1 MKFVDEAS
9 IRVEAGRGGDGCLS
23 FRREKFI
30 EHGGPD
36 GGDGGAGGS
45 VYFVGDEAL
54 NTLVDFRFKPR
65 YRAQSGESGKGRE
78 KTGAKGE
85 DLYVKVPLGTA
96 VYDEETDEL
105 VAEIKSQGEL
115 LRIAE
120 GGRYGLGN
128 TRFKSSTNRAPRKT
142 TKGQPGEIFDLR
154 LEMRLIADVGLL
166 GLPNAGK
173 STFVSA
179 VSDARPKIADYPFT
193 TLVPSLGVVR
203 QGFDRSF
210 VVADIPGLIENASEG
225 AGLGIHFL
233 KHLSRTRV
241 LLHLVEINPVDAS
254 DPIENYKLIERE
266 LGRYSQAI
274 AEKPRWIAL
283 SKCDSADPELIEA
296 LQTRLRAAAP
306 DLDQLFV
313 ISSVTGE
320 GIDRLTGALGQYL
333 LEQTESEQN
342 RQTQLEQRAGQE
354 AHDYSLLLREARRKR
369 RTTDDLEDEDDS
381 DVIVHY
387 ER

>member
-1 MKFVDEAS
+1 
-9 IRVEAGRGGDGCLS
+9 
-23 FRREKFI
+23 
-30 EHGGPD
+30 
-36 GGDGGAGGS
+36 
-45 VYFVGDEAL
+45 
-54 NTLVDFRFKPR
+54 
-65 YRAQSGESGKGRE
+65 
-78 KTGAKGE
+78 
-85 DLYVKVPLGTA
+85 VKVPLGTA

-105 VAEIKSQGEL
+105 VAEIKFQGEL
-115 LRIAE
+115 LKIAE

-283 SKCDSADPELIEA
+283 SKCDSADLEFIEA
-296 LQTRLRAAAP
+296 LEARLKAAAP
-306 DLDQLFV
+306 DIDQLFV
-313 ISSVTGE
+313 ISSVSGE

-333 LEQTESEQN
+333 LEQTESEQS
-342 RQTQLEQRAGQE
+342 RQTELEERAGQE

-369 RTTDDLEDEDDS
+369 RSIDDLEDEDDS

>member
-30 EHGGPD
+30 EYGGPD

-85 DLYVKVPLGTA
+85 DLYIKVPLGTA
-96 VYDEETDEL
+96 VYDEDTDEL
-105 VAEIKSQGEL
+105 VMEIKTQGEV

-210 VVADIPGLIENASEG
+210 VIADIPGLIENAADG

-241 LLHLVEINPVDAS
+241 LLHLVEINPIDSS
-254 DPIENYKLIERE
+254 DPVENLRLIEHE

-274 AEKPRWIAL
+274 ADKPRWIAL
-283 SKCDSADPELIEA
+283 SKCDAAEPAMVDDLKAKLKAAMTELD
-296 LQTRLRAAAP
+296 R
-306 DLDQLFV
+306 LFV

-320 GIDRLTGALGQYL
+320 GVDQLTGALGQYL
-333 LEQTESEQN
+333 FEQTASDQN
-342 RQTQLEQRAGQE
+342 RQTELEQQAGQE
-354 AHDYSLLLREARRKR
+354 AHDYSLLLREARRR
-369 RTTDDLEDEDDS
+369 RRNNEPEGDDDH

>member
-1 MKFVDEAS
+1 
-9 IRVEAGRGGDGCLS
+9 
-23 FRREKFI
+23 
-30 EHGGPD
+30 
-36 GGDGGAGGS
+36 
-45 VYFVGDEAL
+45 
-54 NTLVDFRFKPR
+54 
-65 YRAQSGESGKGRE
+65 
-78 KTGAKGE
+78 
-85 DLYVKVPLGTA
+85 
-96 VYDEETDEL
+96 
-105 VAEIKSQGEL
+105 L
-115 LRIAE
+115 LKIAE

-283 SKCDSADPELIEA
+283 SKCDSADLEFIEA
-296 LQTRLRAAAP
+296 LEARLKAAAP
-306 DLDQLFV
+306 DIDQLFV
-313 ISSVTGE
+313 ISSVSGE

-333 LEQTESEQN
+333 LEQTESEQS
-342 RQTQLEQRAGQE
+342 RQTELEERAGQE

-369 RTTDDLEDEDDS
+369 RSSDDLEDEDDS

>member
-115 LRIAE
+115 LKIAV

-203 QGFDRSF
+203 QGFDRSY

-283 SKCDSADPELIEA
+283 SKCDSADPEFIEA

-342 RQTQLEQRAGQE
+342 RQTELEQRAGQE

-369 RTTDDLEDEDDS
+369 RSSDDLEDEDDS

>member
-115 LRIAE
+115 LKIAE

-203 QGFDRSF
+203 QGFDRSY

-283 SKCDSADPELIEA
+283 SKCDSADPEFIEA

-313 ISSVTGE
+313 ISSVSGE

-342 RQTQLEQRAGQE
+342 RQTELEQRAGQE

-369 RTTDDLEDEDDS
+369 RSSDDLEDEDDS

>member
-115 LRIAE
+115 LKIAV

-203 QGFDRSF
+203 QGFDRSY

-283 SKCDSADPELIEA
+283 SKCDSADPEFIEA

-313 ISSVTGE
+313 ISSVSGE

-342 RQTQLEQRAGQE
+342 RQTELEQRAGQE

-369 RTTDDLEDEDDS
+369 RSSDDLEDEDDS

>member
-1 MKFVDEAS
+1 MKFVDEAT

-23 FRREKFI
+23 FRREKYI
-30 EHGGPD
+30 EYGGPD
-36 GGDGGAGGS
+36 GGDGGMGGH

-65 YRAQSGESGKGRE
+65 YRAESGESGKGRE
-78 KTGAKGE
+78 RTGAKGD
-85 DLYVKVPLGTA
+85 DLYIKVPLGTA
-96 VYDEETDEL
+96 VYDEDTDDL
-105 VAEIKSQGEL
+105 VTEVKTQGEVIL
-115 LRIAE
+115 IAE

-142 TKGQPGEIFDLR
+142 TKGQPGEMYDLR

-179 VSDARPKIADYPFT
+179 VSDARPKVADYPFT

-210 VVADIPGLIENASEG
+210 VVADIPGLIENAAEG

-241 LLHLVEINPVDAS
+241 LLHLIEVNPINGS
-254 DPIENYKLIERE
+254 DPIHNYELIERE

-274 AEKPRWIAL
+274 ADKPRWLAL
-283 SKCDSADPELIEA
+283 SKADAASDSEVQAVVDRLEA
-296 LQTRLRAAAP
+296 QATAKA
-306 DLDQLFV
+306 QKIFV

-320 GIDRLTGALGQYL
+320 GIDALIGDLGQFL
-333 LEQTESEQN
+333 LDQTEEAQN
-342 RQTQLEQRAGQE
+342 KQKALEQRAGQE

-369 RTTDDLEDEDDS
+369 RQIDEDD
-381 DVIVHY
+381 DHEVTVHY

>member
-1 MKFVDEAS
+1 MKFVDEAT

-23 FRREKFI
+23 FRREKYI
-30 EHGGPD
+30 EYGGPD
-36 GGDGGAGGS
+36 GGDGGMGGN

-65 YRAQSGESGKGRE
+65 YRAESGEAGKGRE
-78 KTGAKGE
+78 RTGAKGD
-85 DLYVKVPLGTA
+85 DLYIKVPLGTA
-96 VYDEETDEL
+96 VYDEDTDDL
-105 VAEIKSQGEL
+105 VTEVKTQDEVIL
-115 LRIAE
+115 IAE

-142 TKGQPGEIFDLR
+142 TKGQPGEMYDLR

-179 VSDARPKIADYPFT
+179 VSDARPKVADYPFT

-210 VVADIPGLIENASEG
+210 VVADIPGLIEDAAEG

-241 LLHLVEINPVDAS
+241 LLHMIEVNPVDGS
-254 DPIENYKLIERE
+254 DPIHNYELIEKE

-274 AEKPRWIAL
+274 ADKPRWLAL
-283 SKCDSADPELIEA
+283 SKADAASDGDVQVIVD
-296 LQTRLRAAAP
+296 RLETQAAAKA
-306 DLDQLFV
+306 QKIFV
-313 ISSVTGE
+313 ISSVTGS
-320 GIDRLTGALGQYL
+320 GIDALIGDLGQFL
-333 LEQTESEQN
+333 LDQTEETQT
-342 RQTQLEQRAGQE
+342 RQKALEQRAGQE

-369 RTTDDLEDEDDS
+369 RQIDEDD
-381 DVIVHY
+381 DHEVNVHY

>member
-1 MKFVDEAS
+1 MKFVDEAT

-23 FRREKFI
+23 FRREKYI
-30 EHGGPD
+30 EYGGPD
-36 GGDGGAGGS
+36 GGDGGMGGH

-65 YRAQSGESGKGRE
+65 YRAESGEAGKGRE
-78 KTGAKGE
+78 RTGAKGD
-85 DLYVKVPLGTA
+85 DLHIKVPLGTA
-96 VYDEETDEL
+96 VYDEDTDDL
-105 VAEIKSQGEL
+105 VTEVKKQGEVIL
-115 LRIAE
+115 IAE

-142 TKGQPGEIFDLR
+142 TKGQPGEMYDLR

-179 VSDARPKIADYPFT
+179 VSDARPKVADYPFT

-210 VVADIPGLIENASEG
+210 VVADIPGLIEDAAEG

-241 LLHLVEINPVDAS
+241 LLHMIEVNPVDGS
-254 DPIENYKLIERE
+254 DPIHNYELIEKK

-274 AEKPRWIAL
+274 ADKPRWLAL
-283 SKCDSADPELIEA
+283 SKADAASDGDVQLIVDQLET
-296 LQTRLRAAAP
+296 QAAAKA
-306 DLDQLFV
+306 QKIFV

-320 GIDRLTGALGQYL
+320 GVDALIGDLGQFL
-333 LEQTESEQN
+333 LDQTEEAQN
-342 RQTQLEQRAGQE
+342 
-354 AHDYSLLLREARRKR
+354 
-369 RTTDDLEDEDDS
+369 
-381 DVIVHY
+381 
-387 ER
+387 

>member
-283 SKCDSADPELIEA
+283 SKSDSADPELIEA

-313 ISSVTGE
+313 ISSVSGE

-342 RQTQLEQRAGQE
+342 RQTELEQRAGQE

-369 RTTDDLEDEDDS
+369 RTTYDLEDEDDS